1 MVKLKDYLG
10 TLISG
15 VNQARVMADVESA
28 KIAQAYAS
36 DNILKHFPIPRFRA
50 QDVELDIPVA
60 IDSFD
65 EQAVEDYQPIDNKSF
80 NSSTYQSMKDAAKVS
95 SFSRE
100 TSRFLNSEI
109 AKKSKEL
116 EKEMKANE
124 SKEIA
129 FLKYEEKMTAAF
141 TDAIEMDKVSVNERE
156 DMINKY
162 RQILKNKVYEDVK
175 TRQVTNTL
183 ENAQVIVEASKL
195 RDIPNENIVRIK
207 LKLFEDG
214 MEWHTSE
221 DENGDRTSVLTPE

>member
-10 TLISG
+10 TLISS

-28 KIAQAYAS
+28 RIAQVYAS
-36 DNILKHFPIPRFRA
+36 DTILKHFPIPRFRA
-50 QDVELDIPVA
+50 QDVELDIPIA

-65 EQAVEDYQPIDNKSF
+65 EQAAEDYQPIDNKSF
-80 NSSTYQSMKDAAKVS
+80 NSETYRSMKNAAKVS

-109 AKKSKEL
+109 SQKSKEL

-124 SKEIA
+124 SKDIA
-129 FLKYEEKMTAAF
+129 FSKYEEKMTAAF
-141 TDAIEMDKVSVNERE
+141 SNAIEMDKVPIKDRDKLLN
-156 DMINKY
+156 DY
-162 RQILKNKVYEDVK
+162 RSILKKAVFTSVK

-183 ENAQVIVEASKL
+183 ENAKVIVEAALL

-221 DENGDRTSVLTPE
+221 NENGEKTSILTPE

>member
-80 NSSTYQSMKDAAKVS
+80 NSNTYRSMKDAAKVS

-100 TSRFLNSEI
+100 TSKFLNSEI
-109 AKKSKEL
+109 SKKSKEL

-124 SKEIA
+124 SKETA
-129 FLKYEEKMTAAF
+129 FSKYEEKMTTAF
-141 TDAIEMDKVSVNERE
+141 SDAIEMDKLSVKDRE
-156 DMINKY
+156 EMITQY
-162 RQILKNKVYEDVK
+162 RRILKKKVFADVK
-175 TRQVTNTL
+175 TRQVTNKL
-183 ENAQVIVEASKL
+183 ENAQVIVEAAKL

>member
-50 QDVELDIPVA
+50 QDVELDIPIA

-129 FLKYEEKMTAAF
+129 FSKYEEKMTAAF
-141 TDAIEMDKVSVNERE
+141 TNAIEMDKVSVNERDE
-156 DMINKY
+156 MINKY